1 MEETIV
7 QHLAQL
13 GAAGLMGLL
22 WVLERRHG
30 SQRERELTEAHL
42 RIMEN
47 RTELGELIGVVKDN
61 TAALSAVHGG
71 QERLSRACEQVAVE
85 LRQARAA
92 GPRGRSLDQAG

>member
-30 SQRERELTEAHL
+30 GQRERELTEAHL
-42 RIMEN
+42 RLMEN

-61 TAALSAVHGG
+61 TAALSAVRAG
-71 QERLSRACEQVAVE
+71 QEQLSRACEQVVGE
-85 LRQARAA
+85 LRQARSTAV
-92 GPRGRSLDQAG
+92 RSRSLDQAG

>member
-30 SQRERELTEAHL
+30 AQRERELTEAHVRL
-42 RIMEN
+42 MES

-61 TAALSAVHGG
+61 TAALAAVHSG
-71 QERLSRACEQVAVE
+71 QERLSQAFEQVAGE
-85 LRQARAA
+85 LRQSRAV
-92 GPRGRSLDQAG
+92 PRSRPLDQAG